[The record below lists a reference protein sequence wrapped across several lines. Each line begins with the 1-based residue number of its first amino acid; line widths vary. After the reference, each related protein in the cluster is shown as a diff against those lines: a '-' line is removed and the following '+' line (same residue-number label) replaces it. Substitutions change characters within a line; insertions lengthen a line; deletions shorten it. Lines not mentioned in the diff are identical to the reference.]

1 MAKVIKRQ
9 INRRLILIMAL
20 ISIFGFILCFI
31 CINSISQQYTL
42 NLGRSATDF
51 AETIIDADDAKN
63 YLTTRVTDNNYD
75 TTLQYI
81 KSYEAKNPNIKRISL
96 VSYSNS
102 SGYYIYDTEDNPLGT
117 KIEYNSYTSSIKAE
131 LINGRNQWNTSS
143 GNSLFL
149 YRPIRTLDDKLAGY
163 IIVEINSKFKQNY
176 LLIASISFGCMF
188 ILEMIFVFFL
198 SRFMNKEIFIP
209 IKNLSRT
216 ALDFTASV
224 SNKNEIKTTELFTI
238 NKDNEVGY
246 LGNAIQK
253 MITDINSSTEDLSK
267 AIYEATHDAMTQV
280 FNKRHYNN
288 TVSTFQNFSA
298 ICIIFF
304 DVNNLKL
311 MNDTLGHEHGDYV
324 IKQAAEYIKR
334 VTEDKHLCF
343 RIGGD
348 EFLVVMNDPSYYEI
362 DRIIDTIEK
371 DAPYIL
377 SPEED
382 SIKCALSYGYAYAK
396 GEYSYDELFT
406 EAEENMY
413 KKKSELKTLLNMPDR

>member
-1 MAKVIKRQ
+1 
-9 INRRLILIMAL
+9 MAL

-176 LLIASISFGCMF
+176 LLI
-188 ILEMIFVFFL
+188 
-198 SRFMNKEIFIP
+198 
-209 IKNLSRT
+209 
-216 ALDFTASV
+216 
-224 SNKNEIKTTELFTI
+224 
-238 NKDNEVGY
+238 
-246 LGNAIQK
+246 
-253 MITDINSSTEDLSK
+253 
-267 AIYEATHDAMTQV
+267 
-280 FNKRHYNN
+280 
-288 TVSTFQNFSA
+288 
-298 ICIIFF
+298 
-304 DVNNLKL
+304 
-311 MNDTLGHEHGDYV
+311 
-324 IKQAAEYIKR
+324 
-334 VTEDKHLCF
+334 
-343 RIGGD
+343 
-348 EFLVVMNDPSYYEI
+348 
-362 DRIIDTIEK
+362 
-371 DAPYIL
+371 
-377 SPEED
+377 
-382 SIKCALSYGYAYAK
+382 
-396 GEYSYDELFT
+396 
-406 EAEENMY
+406 
-413 KKKSELKTLLNMPDR
+413 